1 MIKYIISF
9 SILVQMLYG
18 QDMDNYNPEV
28 VSEWS
33 NGKSFN
39 DLNEICI
46 EDCNRTCVKKC
57 PVANLCDED
66 EIQCGKEDLLVGVW
80 PDCTRD
86 DICVPDDCEC
96 NTTCFVFIYAHD
108 LICFQPYYYKGIFT
122 FE

>member
-1 MIKYIISF
+1 MKYTILLA
-9 SILVQMLYG
+9 ILVQMLYG

-46 EDCNRTCVKKC
+46 EDCNRTCITKC
-57 PVANLCDED
+57 PVADLCDED
-66 EIQCGKEDLLVGVW
+66 EIQCGKADLPVGVW
-80 PDCTRD
+80 HDCTRD

-96 NTTCFVFIYAHD
+96 NIIFFTFIYAKD
-108 LICFQPYYYKGIFT
+108 SICL
-122 FE
+122 